1 MSAQPIRRG
10 GGGKG
15 RLPALARR
23 ALPLLIAFQVGLLS
37 AAGAPGGGGVPTPA
51 GMSVAR
57 LTRQVEPSVVDTIT
71 FADPAGTQI
80 LGTGIIVSTSG
91 LILTDY
97 HVIRDDVFVGVRV
110 GGAGEVHPATVV
122 LTDPDHDLA
131 LLEIQDA
138 LPLKPAELARTSST
152 AIGDPVLAIGNAMG
166 LGQVPRAVA
175 GRLVAL
181 HRSVSYG
188 VGSGTV
194 DLDGVIEAE
203 ASIFAGELG
212 RGTGGLQRP
221 CHRAHRRRVGRRA
234 LRARGGLPAAPGL
247 RDSDRRGARS
257 ARLHDPLRR
266 GASARRP
273 APAGRLPG
281 EAFVRGDDEGQAEGM
296 TRVSPASMT
305 GDARWLAERIW
316 ATSSRTSPPPE
327 WLSAMLQTV
336 SPGRTTTVTA
346 AVGAVVAPTPP
357 TSAQPMQATDAAP
370 RRARPIG
377 RWGRRRERWAG
388 WKSLITAGSP
398 GPEPRWGVEP
408 RIQGGGLAVRRERLF
423 AWGKRKANTRSL
435 SRLRR

>member
-1 MSAQPIRRG
+1 MSAQVVRHR

-23 ALPLLIAFQVGLLS
+23 VLPLLIIFQVGLLS

-71 FADPAGTQI
+71 FADPAGTEI
-80 LGTGIIVSTSG
+80 LGTGIIVSSSG

-110 GGAGEVHPATVV
+110 GGAGEVRPATVV

-152 AIGDPVLAIGNAMG
+152 AVGDPVLAIGNAMG

-194 DLDGVIEAE
+194 DLDGVLEAE
-203 ASIFAGELG
+203 ASIFAGDS
-212 RGTGGLQRP
+212 GGALVDASGHVIGLIAAGSEGAP
-221 CHRAHRRRVGRRA
+221 C
-234 LRARGGLPAAPGL
+234 APG
-247 RDSDRRGARS
+247 AICP
-257 ARLHDPLRR
+257 LH
-266 GASARRP
+266 
-273 APAGRLPG
+273 
-281 EAFVRGDDEGQAEGM
+281 
-296 TRVSPASMT
+296 
-305 GDARWLAERIW
+305 LAYAI
-316 ATSSRTSPPPE
+316 PIH
-327 WLSAMLQTV
+327 
-336 SPGRTTTVTA
+336 TA
-346 AVGAVVAPTPP
+346 L
-357 TSAQPMQATDAAP
+357 AQ
-370 RRARPIG
+370 IG
-377 RWGRRRERWAG
+377 Y
-388 WKSLITAGSP
+388 TA
-398 GPEPRWGVEP
+398 
-408 RIQGGGLAVRRERLF
+408 L
-423 AWGKRKANTRSL
+423 
-435 SRLRR
+435 